1 MYNVLQYCY
10 DQLIHVFLQIIIV
23 LLMCLCVLH
32 YMSDQT
38 KLSKANQS
46 KNQEWTSITQDLLL
60 RQMSLVWRLIF
71 GWIIKRHFHITVSN
85 SSLRLLL

>member
-32 YMSDQT
+32 YTSDQT

-46 KNQEWTSITQDLLL
+46 ENQE
-60 RQMSLVWRLIF
+60 
-71 GWIIKRHFHITVSN
+71 
-85 SSLRLLL
+85 